1 MAIQSRRNADFPTF
15 PTGPSRS
22 PHLRWRVKA
31 PRARGARSPHTRDD
45 VRRVVER
52 IGAGGFEEDEE
63 GGELPSVG
71 AIVDARPPAARE
83 GAAEEGEGDAPESS
97 DDEDDEDDG
106 SSNRT
111 DTATTRRSRSSSRPT
126 RPLPSVANHKKV
138 TGEENPAWRGG
149 RVGKGAPEE
158 LSWGRSRWRWRSEG
172 REGRGWMGFVWD
184 SRRHT
189 LRIDVLG
196 H

>member
-1 MAIQSRRNADFPTF
+1 MNRALGGNKMLQIPRQGVPSGRTIQSRRNADFPTF
-15 PTGPSRS
+15 PTGSSRS
-22 PHLRWRVKA
+22 PDLPMRVKA

-97 DDEDDEDDG
+97 DDEDDG
-106 SSNRT
+106 SSNRHGN
-111 DTATTRRSRSSSRPT
+111 DAALAFE
-126 RPLPSVANHKKV
+126 LPSDPPPSIRRQPQE
-138 TGEENPAWRGG
+138 GDGG
-149 RVGKGAPEE
+149 RERVGT
-158 LSWGRSRWRWRSEG
+158 SV
-172 REGRGWMGFVWD
+172 RGMF
-184 SRRHT
+184 RFF
-189 LRIDVLG
+189 LL
-196 H
+196 

>member
-1 MAIQSRRNADFPTF
+1 MPAGSSRTRKVAN
-15 PTGPSRS
+15 S
-22 PHLRWRVKA
+22 PRCGASSTRA
-31 PRARGARSPHTRDD
+31 PPD
-45 VRRVVER
+45 
-52 IGAGGFEEDEE
+52 
-63 GGELPSVG
+63 
-71 AIVDARPPAARE
+71 ARE

-97 DDEDDEDDG
+97 DDEDDG
-106 SSNRT
+106 SSNRHGN
-111 DTATTRRSRSSSRPT
+111 DAALAFELPSDPP
-126 RPLPSVANHKKV
+126 PLPSVANHKKV

>member
-1 MAIQSRRNADFPTF
+1 M
-15 PTGPSRS
+15 
-22 PHLRWRVKA
+22 KA

-45 VRRVVER
+45 FRRVVER

-63 GGELPSVG
+63 GGDLPSVG
-71 AIVDARPPAARE
+71 AIVDAHPPAARE

-97 DDEDDEDDG
+97 DDEDDG
-106 SSNRT
+106 SSNRHGN
-111 DTATTRRSRSSSRPT
+111 DAALAFE
-126 RPLPSVANHKKV
+126 LPSDPPPSIRRQPQE
-138 TGEENPAWRGG
+138 GDGG
-149 RVGKGAPEE
+149 REPRVARGAGWQGCARGVK
-158 LSWGRSRWRWRSEG
+158 LGRSRWRWRSEG

-189 LRIDVLG
+189 LRIDVSG

>member
-1 MAIQSRRNADFPTF
+1 MTIQSRRNADFPTF

-97 DDEDDEDDG
+97 DDEDDG
-106 SSNRT
+106 SSNRHGN
-111 DTATTRRSRSSSRPT
+111 DAALAFELPSDPP
-126 RPLPSVANHKKV
+126 PLPSVANHKKV

-172 REGRGWMGFVWD
+172 REGRGWMGFVWN
-184 SRRHT
+184 SRRYT

>member
-1 MAIQSRRNADFPTF
+1 M
-15 PTGPSRS
+15 
-22 PHLRWRVKA
+22 KA

-45 VRRVVER
+45 FRRVVER

-97 DDEDDEDDG
+97 DDEDDEDDEDDG
-106 SSNRT
+106 SSNRHGN
-111 DTATTRRSRSSSRPT
+111 DAALAFELPSDP
-126 RPLPSVANHKKV
+126 PPPSVANHKKV

-158 LSWGRSRWRWRSEG
+158 LSGGVLGGGGGVRD
-172 REGRGWMGFVWD
+172 GRGEGGWVSCGI
-184 SRRHT
+184 R
-189 LRIDVLG
+189 DVIRFA
-196 H
+196 